1 MTGFGEVDY
10 ESMIIDLIPNK
21 RVAKKYVNDVE
32 FAGTREGEEVTIAG
46 KLIYYKEKEIKNGK
60 MCTLQIDCN
69 DSIIGVLC
77 WPDAYEEFPEAIE
90 DLKGMTI
97 AINGVVG
104 KDKFKNEKKLYSNNK
119 TKLYVLSSQKK
130 VMSKLEEKRNSKL

>member
-1 MTGFGEVDY
+1 
-10 ESMIIDLIPNK
+10 
-21 RVAKKYVNDVE
+21 
-32 FAGTREGEEVTIAG
+32 
-46 KLIYYKEKEIKNGK
+46 

-69 DSIIGVLC
+69 NVLLNATF
-77 WPDAYEEFPEAIE
+77 WPDAYEKFPEAIE